1 MVIPPL
7 YLKTTSEKKMMVI
20 IVLVKE
26 ENGQQQTMILD
37 GLMEPS
43 DGWDCCGLTMHAERN
58 QGLQGFECELLT
70 PICSL
75 LAILPLFWPY
85 FLGIEI
91 EGTWKRQVL
100 TTQAYI
106 YHFQSHIISWASK
119 YELHFFWYC
128 LVLALANYPN
138 HKKLT
143 NIVQT
148 KNSIEM
154 QQKISFNFFL
164 KKETIFFPL
173 KTWNLQQNVCTS
185 VFSGCQYAKACQ
197 KKHKLLSCLVE
208 NNLRLNIS
216 DG

>member
-1 MVIPPL
+1 MA
-7 YLKTTSEKKMMVI
+7 
-20 IVLVKE
+20 IVDLVKE

-43 DGWDCCGLTMHAERN
+43 DGRDCCGLTTLGERD

-75 LAILPLFWPY
+75 FLPY
-85 FLGIEI
+85 FLGMEI

-106 YHFQSHIISWASK
+106 YRFQSHIIPWASK

-138 HKKLT
+138 HKNLT

-148 KNSIEM
+148 KNSTEM
-154 QQKISFNFFL
+154 WQKNSFNFFL

-173 KTWNLQQNVCTS
+173 RNMEFATECFHFSFFWLLVCKS
-185 VFSGCQYAKACQ
+185 
-197 KKHKLLSCLVE
+197 LP
-208 NNLRLNIS
+208 
-216 DG
+216 